1 MINPIAFSIGSL
13 QITWYGIIYAL
24 SFLIGILIA
33 AKLSIKRNIPKDKIY
48 DFSLYL
54 IIFVV
59 IFARLFHVFL
69 YNFSYYVSNP
79 VQILQIWK
87 GGVSLIGGF
96 VGAVL
101 AALYFCKKNKINF
114 YDLGDIFVI
123 PLALGTTLGRIGNF
137 INQELYGKL
146 TNLPWAVKFDNVTGL
161 RHPTQI
167 YEAIGNFIIL
177 IILIIMWKKTTKKGL
192 LFWTYILIY
201 SFIRFFAEFL
211 RDTSDLIANFLTITQ
226 IILVPIFILAL
237 YFIIKIKKNEIQQT
251 TNP

>member
-1 MINPIAFSIGSL
+1 MINPIAFKIGSL

-54 IIFVV
+54 IIFAV
-59 IFARLFHVFL
+59 IFARLFHVFV
-69 YNFSYYVSNP
+69 YNFSYYKNNLS
-79 VQILQIWK
+79 QIPKIWL
-87 GGVSLIGGF
+87 GGVSLLGGF
-96 VGAVL
+96 IGAVL

-123 PLALGTTLGRIGNF
+123 PLALGTTFGRIGNF
-137 INQELYGKL
+137 INQELYGKI
-146 TNLPWAVKFDNVTGL
+146 TNLPWAVKFDNVSGL

-167 YEAIGNFIIL
+167 YEAIGNFIIF
-177 IILIIMWKKTTKKGL
+177 IILIIIWKKTTKKGL
-192 LFWTYILIY
+192 LFWTYILVY
-201 SFIRFFAEFL
+201 SFIRFLAEFL
-211 RDTSDLIANFLTITQ
+211 RDTPDLIANLLTITQ
-226 IILVPIFILAL
+226 IILVPIFILSL

>member
-1 MINPIAFSIGSL
+1 MINPIAFTIGSL

-33 AKLSIKRNIPKDKIY
+33 AKLAVKRNIPKDKIY
-48 DFSLYL
+48 DFALYL

-59 IFARLFHVFL
+59 IFARLFHVFI
-69 YNFSYYVSNP
+69 YNFSYYINNP
-79 VQILQIWK
+79 SQILQIWK

-96 VGAVL
+96 IGAVL

-114 YDLGDIFVI
+114 YDIGDIFVI
-123 PLALGTTLGRIGNF
+123 PLALGTTFGRIGNF
-137 INQELYGKL
+137 INQELYGKI
-146 TNLPWAVKFDNVTGL
+146 TTLPWAVKFDNVTGL

-167 YEAIGNFIIL
+167 YEAIGNFLIFIIL
-177 IILIIMWKKTTKKGL
+177 LIMWKKTTKKGL
-192 LFWTYILIY
+192 LFWTYILVY
-201 SFIRFFAEFL
+201 SFIRFLAEFL
-211 RDTSDLIANFLTITQ
+211 RDTPDLVANTLTITQ

-237 YFIIKIKKNEIQQT
+237 FFITKKNEIQQT

>member
-33 AKLSIKRNIPKDKIY
+33 AKLAVKRNIIKDKIY

-59 IFARLFHVFL
+59 IFARLFHVFV
-69 YNFSYYVSNP
+69 YNFSYYMSNP
-79 VQILQIWK
+79 SQILQIWK

-96 VGAVL
+96 IGAVL
-101 AALYFCKKNKINF
+101 AALYFAKKNKINF

-123 PLALGTTLGRIGNF
+123 PLALGTTFGRIGNF
-137 INQELYGKL
+137 INQELYGKV
-146 TNLPWAVKFDNVTGL
+146 TNLPWAIKFDNVPGL

-167 YEAIGNFIIL
+167 YEAIGNFVIFIIL
-177 IILIIMWKKTTKKGL
+177 LIMWKKTTKKG
-192 LFWTYILIY
+192 FDKT
-201 SFIRFFAEFL
+201 
-211 RDTSDLIANFLTITQ
+211 
-226 IILVPIFILAL
+226 
-237 YFIIKIKKNEIQQT
+237 
-251 TNP
+251 